1 MNKRG
6 QNRIEERIERICT
19 NSEGHSAL
27 ILSVT
32 NLLKR
37 SIIFFYFA
45 FVSFLRYFVNF
56 VILGY
61 TLGTDFYSYIY
72 TCYTDSILTAAAATT
87 AAVTTAAAAAACVD
101 SAVTT

>member
-1 MNKRG
+1 MDRRG
-6 QNRIEERIERICT
+6 QNRIEERIECNCT
-19 NSEGHSAL
+19 NSEGRSAL

-37 SIIFFYFA
+37 SFFIFLFFIL
-45 FVSFLRYFVNF
+45 FSFLRYFVNF

-87 AAVTTAAAAAACVD
+87 AAACVD